1 MESTTI
7 VKTAFEFSVMPVQ
20 RYEFTCTWCF
30 LVKTVNDHGKPTNI
44 YGMEI
49 CTACDPRLASF

>member
-1 MESTTI
+1 MNTTTI
-7 VKTAFEFSVMPVQ
+7 TTALEYATMPIQ

-30 LVKTVNDHGKPTNI
+30 LVKTVNDHGEPTNI

-49 CTACDPRLASF
+49 CTSCDPRLASF